1 VSYASGPQVAGQ
13 QLPTSD
19 TSLISTQTVR
29 HLLAPEIGQR
39 GIMSAGIPSA
49 ILISNLRRQMERAL
63 GSVAPSKPFALLD
76 FPDYPNV
83 GDSAIWLGTIDY
95 FRHVHGREPAYVC
108 SKSSVD
114 WNALAR
120 AIPDGTL
127 FLQGGGNFGDLW
139 PRQQEFRE
147 EVVRRF
153 PHHRIVQLPQSIHFD
168 NRANLVRARDVI
180 NAHRDF
186 HLFVRDRNSYA
197 IATNAFNCPV
207 QLCPDM
213 AFGLRALPTTTPP
226 VYERVFLLRTDKE
239 SRSAG
244 TAIGEVSEHCAQ
256 FDWAEDPYLLARRTK
271 LRAILSSWRCRDL
284 QQLRAI
290 YYRRLAEA
298 RLNRGVKLLAMGRSV
313 VTDRLHGH
321 ILCVMLGIPHV
332 AMDNSYGKISNFIAT
347 WTTDCDLVD
356 YSDKH
361 DGGFGETV
369 AQRSFR
375 PHDDAA
381 PVSPPLTKAESV
393 CGPEI

>member
-1 VSYASGPQVAGQ
+1 
-13 QLPTSD
+13 
-19 TSLISTQTVR
+19 
-29 HLLAPEIGQR
+29 
-39 GIMSAGIPSA
+39 MSAGIPSA
-49 ILISNLRRQMERAL
+49 ILVSNLRRQMERAL
-63 GSVAPSKPFALLD
+63 GSVAPSKAFALLD

-95 FRHVHGREPAYVC
+95 FRRVHGREPAYVC
-108 SKSSVD
+108 SKNSVD
-114 WNALAR
+114 WNAVAQ
-120 AIPDGTL
+120 ATPDGTL

-139 PRQQEFRE
+139 PRQQAFRE
-147 EVVRRF
+147 EVLRRF

-168 NRANLVRARDVI
+168 NSANLARARDVI

-213 AFGLRALPTTTPP
+213 AFGLRALPPTSPP
-226 VYERVFLLRTDKE
+226 VYDRVFLLRTDKE

-244 TAIGEVSEHCAQ
+244 RTISGGNDHGAQ
-256 FDWAEDPYLLARRTK
+256 FDWVVDPYLLAKRTK
-271 LRAILSSWRCRDL
+271 FRTVLSSWRCRDL
-284 QQLRAI
+284 QQLRAN
-290 YYRRLAEA
+290 YYQRLAQA
-298 RLNRGVKLLAMGRSV
+298 RLHRGIKLLAKGRSV

-321 ILCVMLGIPHV
+321 ILCVMLGISHV

-347 WTTDCDLVD
+347 WTADCDLVK
-356 YSDKH
+356 YSDTR

-369 AQRSFR
+369 ARQWFHA
-375 PHDDAA
+375 HDDAA
-381 PVSPPLTKAESV
+381 PMHPSLTKAESV